1 MKYFKQLDDKTWV
14 SFDEGEDM
22 EWEELLDGLKLGF
35 FIYVPLIS
43 AFCLICWLF
52 EVLG

>member
-35 FIYVPLIS
+35 FY
-43 AFCLICWLF
+43 ICPVNIRL
-52 EVLG
+52 LPHLLAI